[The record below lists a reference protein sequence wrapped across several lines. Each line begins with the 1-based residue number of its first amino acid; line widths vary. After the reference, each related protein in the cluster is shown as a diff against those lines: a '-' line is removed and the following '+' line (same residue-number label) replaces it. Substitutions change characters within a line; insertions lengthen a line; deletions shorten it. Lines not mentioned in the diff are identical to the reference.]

1 MTASTAGTRRVHAFR
16 DDALG
21 YDDATALAERVR
33 RREVSPTELLESAI
47 ARCAEVDPVL
57 GALVHT
63 DFDRARHRATR
74 LDKLEARGVLATWA
88 PRLDAAALGY
98 PLGALVHIQ
107 LAQARLEETC
117 DGLAR
122 VREVLEVMSV
132 AGEFDIVCR
141 VVARDHAHLEEVFSA
156 IIATPGVLRTRTEVI
171 LRQRVGPRV
180 TQLLDG

>member
-1 MTASTAGTRRVHAFR
+1 MDFTPNKPAPNIDETDRRLLRVVLDDPRVGVREFSRRLGVARGTAQA
-16 DDALG
+16 
-21 YDDATALAERVR
+21 
-33 RREVSPTELLESAI
+33 
-47 ARCAEVDPVL
+47 
-57 GALVHT
+57 
-63 DFDRARHRATR
+63 R

-107 LAQARLEETC
+107 MAQARLDETC
-117 DGLAR
+117 DGLAK

-171 LRQRVGPRV
+171 MRQRVGPRV
-180 TQLLDG
+180 TQLLGE

>member
-1 MTASTAGTRRVHAFR
+1 MENRPALDDTDRRLLGIVLDDPRVGVREFSRRLGVARGTAQA
-16 DDALG
+16 
-21 YDDATALAERVR
+21 
-33 RREVSPTELLESAI
+33 
-47 ARCAEVDPVL
+47 
-57 GALVHT
+57 
-63 DFDRARHRATR
+63 R

-88 PRLDAAALGY
+88 PTLDAAALGY

-107 LAQARLEETC
+107 MAQARLEETC

-122 VREVLEVMSV
+122 VPEVLEVMSV

-180 TQLLDG
+180 AQLL

>member
-1 MTASTAGTRRVHAFR
+1 MDSTPNKPAPNIDETDRRLLRVVLDDPRVGVREFSRRLGVARGTAQA
-16 DDALG
+16 
-21 YDDATALAERVR
+21 
-33 RREVSPTELLESAI
+33 
-47 ARCAEVDPVL
+47 
-57 GALVHT
+57 
-63 DFDRARHRATR
+63 R

-107 LAQARLEETC
+107 MAQARLDETC
-117 DGLAR
+117 DGLAK

-171 LRQRVGPRV
+171 MRQRVGPRV
-180 TQLLDG
+180 TQLLGE